1 MSPPYKNKFAKY
13 RENQSKEAGD
23 LRRERDRTKKKQK
36 RSEISAEERAEQ
48 LKIRREK
55 YAQKVAERKESE
67 RKEKMRNSYKWN
79 EEHHNKERI
88 KKKRKERSIEEVEL
102 DCVEQLIR
110 RRKEREERDDDQH
123 LQDNLKAKEGMRE
136 LKTMSRIMPYKK
148 RYFYK
153 MTEIEIWKIFR
164 DLGPTYRE
172 LLEQR
177 RPDVVKRLED
187 MEDEEKKLL
196 QDQRKKAEEEMK
208 RSEKEEREKEEKI
221 KVAIEKALKD
231 GKTGTGINEGYVC
244 IDGVWHWAGNPDDDP
259 EKPKGEWV
267 YLPID
272 DEYYWSGEGDPPT
285 EDHFSYNDTNQGSW
299 KVTEEDEKRWKE
311 EDEKLLKYEMEKI
324 REERKA
330 YMKNYHKKKKEE
342 LLKPIILDQ
351 KGEKSKYEELRES
364 NLKEFERLKKE
375 SGLFDD

>member
-153 MTEIEIWKIFR
+153 MTEPEICHVK
-164 DLGPTYRE
+164 DLY
-172 LLEQR
+172 
-177 RPDVVKRLED
+177 
-187 MEDEEKKLL
+187 
-196 QDQRKKAEEEMK
+196 
-208 RSEKEEREKEEKI
+208 
-221 KVAIEKALKD
+221 
-231 GKTGTGINEGYVC
+231 
-244 IDGVWHWAGNPDDDP
+244 DP
-259 EKPKGEWV
+259 
-267 YLPID
+267 I
-272 DEYYWSGEGDPPT
+272 
-285 EDHFSYNDTNQGSW
+285 
-299 KVTEEDEKRWKE
+299 
-311 EDEKLLKYEMEKI
+311 
-324 REERKA
+324 
-330 YMKNYHKKKKEE
+330 
-342 LLKPIILDQ
+342 
-351 KGEKSKYEELRES
+351 
-364 NLKEFERLKKE
+364 
-375 SGLFDD
+375 